1 MACSR
6 HLRNQGTERSPSRSD
21 ERKVALGAELWVA
34 SPFGKGEGGMRVD
47 SCSCCIQTSK
57 PLTFILSPF
66 VRGEAKNCGRR
77 ITRRSSVIISRFRM
91 WFSLRVAICRSRIGD
106 DAPRDNLTVALPE
119 AIAIVRNTRVLPYQH
134 IECFH
139 QARLVRITH
148 GRLAIWLDPFGML
161 DPQVVMNLL
170 PQICVGME
178 LVKHNLWS
186 VSSPWCHGYRVS
198 E

>member
-1 MACSR
+1 MNGTGAK
-6 HLRNQGTERSPSRSD
+6 LR
-21 ERKVALGAELWVA
+21 VA
-34 SPFGKGEGGMRVD
+34 SPSAREKGRMRVD
-47 SCSCCIQTSK
+47 PCSCRIQTSEL
-57 PLTFILSPF
+57 LTFILFPF
-66 VRGEAKNCGRR
+66 VRGEAKNCGSW
-77 ITRRSSVIISRFRM
+77 ITRRSSVIIPRFRM

-106 DAPRDNLTVALPE
+106 EAPRDDLTVALPE
-119 AIAIVRNTRVLPYQH
+119 AIAIVRNTRMLPYQH

-148 GRLAIWLDPFGML
+148 GRLAIWLNPFRML

-178 LVKHNLWS
+178 LVKHNYWS
-186 VSSPWCHGYRVS
+186 VSLPWCHGHRVS

>member
-1 MACSR
+1 LIHAVR
-6 HLRNQGTERSPSRSD
+6 R
-21 ERKVALGAELWVA
+21 
-34 SPFGKGEGGMRVD
+34 
-47 SCSCCIQTSK
+47 IQTPK

-66 VRGEAKNCGRR
+66 VRGEAKNCRR
-77 ITRRSSVIISRFRM
+77 RRTWRSSVIIPRFRM

-106 DAPRDNLTVALPE
+106 DAPRDDLTVALPE
-119 AIAIVRNTRVLPYQH
+119 AIAIVRNTRMLPFQH

-148 GRLAIWLDPFGML
+148 GRLAIWLNPFRML

-178 LVKHNLWS
+178 LVKHNYWS
-186 VSSPWCHGYRVS
+186 VSLPWCHGHRVS